1 METWMIIV
9 IIGAAVAA
17 VLAIAA
23 LVLGSKRRR
32 GEKQTARLSEGFGPE
47 YAATVESKGRS
58 GAEEELLQREQRAN
72 LFPVRPLSAIEV
84 TRYNENWTAAQA
96 QFVDDPGAALTSAE
110 HLLAEVI
117 AARGYPTT
125 EFEQGASALSVDH
138 PRAVQEYRAAHEVV
152 LANRRNPVST
162 DELREAMG
170 KYHTVFEEVLA

>member
-1 METWMIIV
+1 METWMIIA
-9 IIGAAVAA
+9 IAAAVAA
-17 VLAIAA
+17 FLAIAA
-23 LVLGSKRRR
+23 LAMGSKRRR

-47 YAATVESKGRS
+47 YVTAVKEKGRS
-58 GAEEELLQREQRAN
+58 GAESELLQREQRAQ
-72 LFPVRPLSAIEV
+72 LFPVRPLSAIEA
-84 TRYNENWTAAQA
+84 TRYTENWTAAQA
-96 QFVDDPGAALTSAE
+96 QFVDDPGAALAAAE

-117 AARGYPTT
+117 TARGYPST

-152 LANRRNPVST
+152 LANRRNPVAT

>member
-1 METWMIIV
+1 MESWMIIV
-9 IIGAAVAA
+9 IGAAVAA

-23 LVLGSKRRR
+23 LVMGSKRRR

-47 YAATVESKGRS
+47 YATAVEAKGRS
-58 GAEEELLQREQRAN
+58 GAESELLQREQRAQ
-72 LFPVRPLSAIEV
+72 LFPVRALTAIEA
-84 TRYNENWTAAQA
+84 THYTENWTAAQA
-96 QFVDDPGAALTSAE
+96 QFVDDPGAALTAAE

-117 AARGYPTT
+117 TARGYPTT
-125 EFEQGASALSVDH
+125 EFEEGASALSVDH

-152 LANRRNPVST
+152 LANRRNPVPT